1 MTDFRLALL
10 LKKPTGPYGF
20 MGESCFNSVS
30 PLFYTGTG
38 KNLYGGGALYKS
50 IAGSFEDP
58 GDAGASIQY
67 AGITLE

>member
-1 MTDFRLALL
+1 
-10 LKKPTGPYGF
+10 
-20 MGESCFNSVS
+20 VS
-30 PLFYTGTG
+30 PLLYTGTG

-50 IAGSFEDP
+50 IVGAFEDP